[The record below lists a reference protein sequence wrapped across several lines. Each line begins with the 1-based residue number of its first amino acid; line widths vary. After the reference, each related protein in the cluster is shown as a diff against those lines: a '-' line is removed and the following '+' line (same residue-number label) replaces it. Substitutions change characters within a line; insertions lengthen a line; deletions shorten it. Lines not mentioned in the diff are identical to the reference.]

1 MRGRVGLPDRSAL
14 VRRLVRKQF
23 FDVDNVARLERRR
36 LARIEDDAFAVSDPS
51 DADRAFDAD
60 LDYAAG
66 VLKLDI
72 TDLTSCR
79 QRNIELVEAIAYVPQ
94 LGRDLPLERRLG
106 FLNPD
111 VEIADVFLQP

>member
-1 MRGRVGLPDRSAL
+1 MISQGELHTTAGIQLSGNRSERGLGSCFPLMRGRVGLPDRSAL

-36 LARIEDDAFAVSDPS
+36 LARIEDDAFSVSDPS

-66 VLKLDI
+66 VLKLD
-72 TDLTSCR
+72 
-79 QRNIELVEAIAYVPQ
+79 
-94 LGRDLPLERRLG
+94 
-106 FLNPD
+106 
-111 VEIADVFLQP
+111 

>member
-1 MRGRVGLPDRSAL
+1 G
-14 VRRLVRKQF
+14 KQF
-23 FDVDNVARLERRR
+23 PDIDNVARLERRR
-36 LARIEDDAFAVSDPS
+36 LARIEDDAFSVSDAS

-79 QRNIELVEAIAYVPQ
+79 QRDIELVEAIAYVPQ

-106 FLNPD
+106 FLNLD
-111 VEIADVFLQP
+111 VELTDVFLEPRDLGH